1 MHVSM
6 TRHGQATPLVW
17 LTVDTAALKTAATVT
32 SIRSW
37 SAWPKPC
44 PTRSVC
50 ACGDALSQG
59 RVGVPATQRLAR
71 LSKSVVSEVPNFLT

>member
-17 LTVDTAALKTAATVT
+17 LTVDTAALKTVASAT

-37 SAWPKPC
+37 CAWLKSCPPRSAP
-44 PTRSVC
+44 R
-50 ACGDALSQG
+50 GDAHSQG
-59 RVGVPATQRLAR
+59 RAGVLATQRLAR